1 MGLRIAKVDEEAIA
15 HRAHHRAGEAL
26 DHRRTDAMVGLDHVM
41 VLFGIKVPGKASG
54 LHQFPTEDRH
64 LSTFGDCSTLGNCGG
79 CLGGNLVRCY
89 HRRNKPIPTS
99 VHRLDELR
107 CACRIPQYMP
117 QLQIHPVSVDS
128 LIAVSGHTVS
138 MRTSSE
144 LFYVLEGSMLLEVE
158 GKPPVTMKQGEASH
172 LPPKEVHDVKN
183 ASTTTPMKALIF
195 QIPDKGQPLVTSVR

>member
-1 MGLRIAKVDEEAIA
+1 M
-15 HRAHHRAGEAL
+15 
-26 DHRRTDAMVGLDHVM
+26 
-41 VLFGIKVPGKASG
+41 
-54 LHQFPTEDRH
+54 
-64 LSTFGDCSTLGNCGG
+64 NCG
-79 CLGGNLVRCY
+79 VRAASP
-89 HRRNKPIPTS
+89 NT
-99 VHRLDELR
+99 
-107 CACRIPQYMP
+107 CRSS
-117 QLQIHPVSVDS
+117 QIHPVSVDS